1 MLINVWG
8 IHWYQKHPTYSSFVF
23 TVYTLRVLHTYST
36 WIWTLFAIDG
46 RRFGPA
52 ALWNWRLR
60 KLLVL
65 TWLRLN
71 TQAIH
76 KFVSCTSVFSYFASQ
91 VLDNAKLLNVAERTG
106 SSSLAQILTYTDL
119 KDTYQLYNTQNRQ
132 KWSSIQT
139 FGRITKYKPYLNGFV
154 I

>member
-1 MLINVWG
+1 MKL
-8 IHWYQKHPTYSSFVF
+8 
-23 TVYTLRVLHTYST
+23 
-36 WIWTLFAIDG
+36 
-46 RRFGPA
+46 A
-52 ALWNWRLR
+52 AEEAAGAD
-60 KLLVL
+60 V
-65 TWLRLN
+65 T
-71 TQAIH
+71 AIH

>member
-1 MLINVWG
+1 MDTFCHQW
-8 IHWYQKHPTYSSFVF
+8 S
-23 TVYTLRVLHTYST
+23 
-36 WIWTLFAIDG
+36 
-46 RRFGPA
+46 
-52 ALWNWRLR
+52 
-60 KLLVL
+60 LL
-65 TWLRLN
+65 WLRSGRGWTGRIVKLAAEEAAGADV
-71 TQAIH
+71 TAIH

-106 SSSLAQILTYTDL
+106 SSSHAQILTYTDL
-119 KDTYQLYNTQNRQ
+119 KDTYQLYNAQNRQ